1 MGIEKDIDEL
11 AKLAHDAWALDN
23 LIQHISSMSEEELK
37 KALPRILKLRGG
49 SENRAT
55 GVVEP
60 ATRAPVLVLDDSEF
74 SLRGR
79 LCYSV
84 SKLGERSAALIFRLT
99 GWQQYRTSVWK

>member
-11 AKLAHDAWALDN
+11 AKLAHDAWALEN
-23 LIQHISSMSEEELK
+23 LIEHISSMSDEELK

-60 ATRAPVLVLDDSEF
+60 ATHAPVLVFDDSEF

-79 LCYSV
+79 LWYSV